1 MIYLFGNDMCCV
13 FIVYATIFFKA
24 VGDISMEMEE
34 LGEERIDNVDQLSEM
49 INNVYV
55 KWKFEIVCEMGGQF
69 LELYFHISVT
79 IC

>member
-34 LGEERIDNVDQLSEM
+34 LGLLDVSDLD
-49 INNVYV
+49 
-55 KWKFEIVCEMGGQF
+55 K
-69 LELYFHISVT
+69 
-79 IC
+79 

>member
-34 LGEERIDNVDQLSEM
+34 LGEDDLSEYEFDYEDSWLERI
-49 INNVYV
+49 YV
-55 KWKFEIVCEMGGQF
+55 N
-69 LELYFHISVT
+69 
-79 IC
+79 

>member
-34 LGEERIDNVDQLSEM
+34 LGEDDLSE
-49 INNVYV
+49 YEFDYEDS
-55 KWKFEIVCEMGGQF
+55 WLEESFEN
-69 LELYFHISVT
+69 
-79 IC
+79 